1 MANKIN
7 RRQINMSVDPVKD
20 VLRMMPYGFYS
31 ITTRYEDNV
40 NAMVAN
46 WITQA
51 SFEPQLIALAI
62 QKDCYSRGLIDN
74 GNVFAVNLF
83 QKVDVEFIKPYT
95 KSRAK
100 NPAKMD
106 GSIYSPGPET
116 GCPILEGAAAYLECK
131 VVAIHNDGGD
141 HDIVIGEVVGAGVI
155 KAGDVNETL
164 TLIDLGWSYA
174 G

>member
-1 MANKIN
+1 
-7 RRQINMSVDPVKD
+7 MSSDPKVD

-31 ITTRYEDNV
+31 ITTRYEDDV

-51 SFEPQLIALAI
+51 SFDPQLLALAI
-62 QKDCYSRGLIDN
+62 QKDCYSRGLIDK

-83 QKVDVEFIKPYT
+83 HKADVEYIKPYT

-100 NPAKMD
+100 NPVKME
-106 GSIYSPGPET
+106 GAIYTPGPET
-116 GCPILEGAAAYLECK
+116 GCPVLEGAAAYLECN
-131 VVAIHNDGGD
+131 VVAIHDDGGD
-141 HDIVIGEVVGAGVI
+141 HEIVIGEVVGAGSM
-155 KAGDVNETL
+155 KAGKVNETL
-164 TLIDLGWSYA
+164 TLLDLGWSYA